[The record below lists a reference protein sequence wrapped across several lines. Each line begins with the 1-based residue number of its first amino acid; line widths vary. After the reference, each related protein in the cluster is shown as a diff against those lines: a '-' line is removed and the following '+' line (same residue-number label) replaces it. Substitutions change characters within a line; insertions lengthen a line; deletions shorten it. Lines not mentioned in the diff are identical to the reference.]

1 MTSSASRLTPGHAAA
16 LLLASM
22 ETLRGEAEALG
33 PEALSWHPAEGEW
46 CVNEVIG
53 HLLEAE
59 ERGFRGRIERII
71 EQPGRVL
78 VTWDQAQVTR
88 DRRDCETSGA
98 ELIAELV
105 LERERSVALLKGL
118 RADQL
123 ALSGEHPQVG
133 ELRVIDL
140 LHEWPHHDRE
150 HVKQALSITQAYVS
164 EHLGNA
170 GRFAEFD

>member
-1 MTSSASRLTPGHAAA
+1 MTSSTDPLTPGHTAA

-22 ETLRGEAEALG
+22 ETLQAEAQALG
-33 PEALSWHPAEGEW
+33 PEALHWHPAEGEW
-46 CVNEVIG
+46 CVNEVVG

-71 EQPGRVL
+71 EQPGRMLVL
-78 VTWDQAQVTR
+78 WNQARVSR
-88 DRRDCETSGA
+88 DRRDCEKSGV
-98 ELIAELV
+98 ELIAELAQ
-105 LERERSVALLKGL
+105 ERDRSVRLLREL
-118 RADQL
+118 RDDQL
-123 ALSGEHPQVG
+123 ELSGQHPQVG

-164 EHLGNA
+164 EHMGNA
-170 GRFAEFD
+170 RRFAEFD